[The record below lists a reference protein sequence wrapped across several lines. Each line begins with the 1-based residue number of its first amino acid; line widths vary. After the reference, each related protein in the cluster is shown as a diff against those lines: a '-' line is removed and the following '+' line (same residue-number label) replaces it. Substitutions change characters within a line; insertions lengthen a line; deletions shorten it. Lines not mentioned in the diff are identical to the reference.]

1 MLSSREDGVPATAV
15 TAPHEEQ
22 LTVIRTIAPFRRAAG
37 APALAGLVLAAALA
51 VSSGAPAAADGD
63 NAPPPGSSPVCA
75 FYDGDGTTVFG
86 EQGERVSQVQCMLAN
101 RRYLPWEAVDGVF
114 GTRTLAAVQRFQ
126 ADHPPLVP
134 DGLVG
139 PRTWSALWHA

>member
-1 MLSSREDGVPATAV
+1 M
-15 TAPHEEQ
+15 
-22 LTVIRTIAPFRRAAG
+22 IRTTPTFRRAAQG
-37 APALAGLVLAAALA
+37 SALASLVLAAALA
-51 VSSGAPAAADGD
+51 AAPGAVAEED
-63 NAPPPGSSPVCA
+63 NATPPGSSPVCA
-75 FYDGDGTTVFG
+75 FYDGDGMTAFG

-101 RRYLPWEAVDGVF
+101 RHYLPWEALDGVF
-114 GTRTLAAVQRFQ
+114 DTRTLAAVQRFQ

>member
-1 MLSSREDGVPATAV
+1 M
-15 TAPHEEQ
+15 
-22 LTVIRTIAPFRRAAG
+22 IRKTPPFRRTAG
-37 APALAGLVLAAALA
+37 ASTLAALALATALAAAP
-51 VSSGAPAAADGD
+51 GAAADGN
-63 NAPPPGSSPVCA
+63 NAPPAGSSPVCA
-75 FYDGDGTTVFG
+75 FYDGDGPTAFG
-86 EQGERVSQVQCMLAN
+86 EQGDRVFQVQCMLAN
-101 RRYLPWEAVDGVF
+101 RRYLPWDALDGTF